1 MIVWLVET
9 PGRPS
14 CKSEAKLTGCDEEAL
29 FRGSCG
35 LIEAFRLD
43 LLRLFLCC
51 RERFSSFLGN
61 FWRELGVVGVFIS
74 VFLVVSFP
82 FSFPVTVGTDF
93 SGTIDF
99 SDAIDA
105 SDMLD
110 TSDVVGFSDVLRSDF
125 SDALISCLR
134 FFRSFDLCS
143 LEAKLGLILALLS
156 ASGELIIA
164 DLALFLGELTEVV
177 AFNAGVFVG
186 SAGVIKLGLGPAA

>member
-1 MIVWLVET
+1 M
-9 PGRPS
+9 
-14 CKSEAKLTGCDEEAL
+14 TGCDEEAL
-29 FRGSCG
+29 SRGSCG
-35 LIEAFRLD
+35 LVEAFRLD

-51 RERFSSFLGN
+51 RERFSSFLGKFLGN
-61 FWRELGVVGVFIS
+61 FWRELGVAGVFTS

-82 FSFPVTVGTDF
+82 FSFPAAALMDF
-93 SGTIDF
+93 SGALDF
-99 SDAIDA
+99 SDAIDT
-105 SDMLD
+105 SDMLG
-110 TSDVVGFSDVLRSDF
+110 TSAVVDFSDVLRSDF
-125 SDALISCLR
+125 SDALMSCLR

-177 AFNAGVFVG
+177 AFNAGVLVG

>member
-1 MIVWLVET
+1 M
-9 PGRPS
+9 
-14 CKSEAKLTGCDEEAL
+14 TGCDEEAL
-29 FRGSCG
+29 FRGSCD
-35 LIEAFRLD
+35 LVEVFRLD

-51 RERFSSFLGN
+51 RERFSSFLGKFLGN

-110 TSDVVGFSDVLRSDF
+110 TSDVVGFSDVLRGNF
-125 SDALISCLR
+125 SDALMSCLR
-134 FFRSFDLCS
+134 FFKSFDLCS
-143 LEAKLGLILALLS
+143 LEAKLGLILAFLS
-156 ASGELIIA
+156 ASGELMIT

-177 AFNAGVFVG
+177 AFNAEVLVG
-186 SAGVIKLGLGPAA
+186 SAGVMKLGLGPAA